1 VLEGQLDVVVALLA
15 AGAEPDALNS
25 AGAAPL
31 HLAAQKGQGKVVAAL
46 LAQGADP
53 NVRNAK
59 GWGPVLVSVLLCLR
73 EAYRETGV
81 LSCETGRQ
89 EGVV

>member
-1 VLEGQLDVVVALLA
+1 MRLMRTLMLLHSHLPAAVCLLSLLQVLLA

-31 HLAAQKGQGKVVAAL
+31 HLGAQKGQGEVVAAL

-59 GWGPVLVSVLLCLR
+59 GWGPVLVSLC
-73 EAYRETGV
+73 V
-81 LSCETGRQ
+81 
-89 EGVV
+89 

>member
-1 VLEGQLDVVVALLA
+1 VAVLEGKLDVVEALLA

-31 HLAAQKGQGKVVAAL
+31 HLAAQKGLLAVVSAL

-53 NVRNAK
+53 NIKNAK
-59 GWGPVLVSVLLCLR
+59 GWGPVLVS
-73 EAYRETGV
+73 
-81 LSCETGRQ
+81 
-89 EGVV
+89 